1 MKKEVKKFK
10 TIFDVAYER
19 GLAMG
24 YAKVKADSHEDWA
37 RVQKAIMV
45 LINEVKLTDDEIVE
59 SIGVE
64 IDFVKGTRLLME
76 RDRKKNG

>member
-10 TIFDVAYER
+10 TIFDVAHER

-24 YAKVKADSHEDWA
+24 YAKVKAESHEDWA
-37 RVQKAIMV
+37 RVQKAIMI

-64 IDFVKGTRLLME
+64 MDFVKGTRFLME
-76 RDRKKNG
+76 RERRKNG

>member
-10 TIFDVAYER
+10 TIFDVAHDR
-19 GLAMG
+19 GLVMG
-24 YAKVKADSHEDWA
+24 YAKVKAESHEDWA
-37 RVQKAIMV
+37 RMQKAIMI

-64 IDFVKGTRLLME
+64 MDFVKGTRFLME
-76 RDRKKNG
+76 RERRKNG